1 MRIPILQHY
10 KEQKLLLE
18 ILSRDLQTLLL
29 LDRVLVMV
37 MPLPTSNSN
46 NHSSSIKHT
55 SDRRHVGSSATVM
68 CVPCVGPWAVSGIS
82 V

>member
-10 KEQKLLLE
+10 KQQKLLLE

-29 LDRVLVMV
+29 LDRVLVMA

-46 NHSSSIKHT
+46 NHSSS
-55 SDRRHVGSSATVM
+55 SNNSM
-68 CVPCVGPWAVSGIS
+68 NIS
-82 V
+82 CL